1 MATLAQRR
9 REALA
14 AVDNAPF
21 SWYHVRAIVVAG
33 IGFYTDAYDIFA
45 VNFANIMIGYVYYTA
60 SNKGK
65 IPSNADTAI
74 KVSTSAGTVIGQ
86 LVFGFLADHIGRKRM
101 YGIELMIIIVSTLGL
116 ALTAGGRATEIVG
129 VFIFWRVLLGTGV
142 GGDYPLSA
150 IITSEFATVK
160 WRGAMMAAVFANQG
174 WGQLTAGIVAIVC
187 TIGFKDS
194 ILSGGTT
201 CNTRCQVALDKSW
214 RIIYGFGAVPACFAL
229 YFRLTIPETIRYT
242 LDVEADQT
250 TAAKDAVQYV
260 SGKMGAAQ
268 LNTDEQQ
275 ASVVNRQA
283 RDPTAPPKASFK
295 DFIHH
300 YSQWKNGKVL
310 LGAAGSWF
318 VLDVAF
324 YGLGLNTSI
333 ILNAIGYA
341 APANK
346 YVYDTL
352 YNQGVGNIILS
363 CAGLIPGYWFSVA
376 TIDTVGRKPIQL
388 MGFIMLT
395 IIFCILGFAYPK
407 IPVKGKFALY
417 VFANFFQNFGPNT
430 TTFIVPG
437 EVFPTRYRSTS
448 HGISAAS
455 GKVGAIIAQVLIGP
469 LRTRGTVTAT
479 NPSPWLNHVMQIFA
493 LFMFLGIFL
502 TLLIPETKRKTLEEL
517 SGEDQYENGVGA
529 GSNGKGSFNE
539 HDDDSSLGH
548 RKEATRVGVN

>member
-1 MATLAQRR
+1 MSTALQRR

-14 AVDNAPF
+14 AVDNASF
-21 SWYHVRAIVVAG
+21 SWYHVRAIIVAG
-33 IGFYTDAYDIFA
+33 VGFFTDAYDIFA
-45 VNFANIMIGYVYYTA
+45 VNFANIMIGYAYYSGTTH
-60 SNKGK
+60 KGK
-65 IPSNADTAI
+65 IPTNADTAI
-74 KVSTSAGTVIGQ
+74 KVATSGGTVIGQ
-86 LVFGFLADHIGRKRM
+86 LGFGALADHLGRKKM
-101 YGIELMIIIVSTLGL
+101 YGIELMVIIVATLGL
-116 ALTAGGRATEIVG
+116 ALTAGGRATELVG
-129 VFIFWRVLLGTGV
+129 VFIFWRVLLGTGI

-174 WGQLTAGIVAIVC
+174 WGQLTAGIVALVC
-187 TIGFKDS
+187 TVGFKDS
-194 ILSGGTT
+194 ISSGGTS
-201 CNTRCQVALDKSW
+201 CNARCQVALDKSW
-214 RIIYGFGAVPACFAL
+214 RIIYGFGAVPACAAL

-242 LDVEADQT
+242 LDVEGDET
-250 TAAKDAVQYV
+250 TATKDAIQYV
-260 SGKMGAAQ
+260 SGSMGAAK
-268 LNTDEQQ
+268 LTVDEE
-275 ASVVNRQA
+275 AAAMRNRQV
-283 RDPTAPPKASFK
+283 RNPTAPPKASWS
-295 DFIHH
+295 DFFRH
-300 YSQWKNGKVL
+300 YSKWRNGKVL
-310 LGAAGSWF
+310 LGCAGSWF

-333 ILNAIGYA
+333 ILTAIGYA

-346 YVYDTL
+346 HVYDTI

-363 CAGLIPGYWFSVA
+363 CAGLIPGYWFSVL

-395 IIFCILGFAYPK
+395 IIFCILGFGYNH

-455 GKVGAIIAQVLIGP
+455 GKVGAIVAQVLIGP
-469 LRTRGTVTAT
+469 LRTRGATAT
-479 NPSPWLNHVMQIFA
+479 NASPWLNHVMQIFA
-493 LFMFLGIFL
+493 LFMFIGIFT

-517 SGEDQYENGVGA
+517 CGEDEY
-529 GSNGKGSFNE
+529 
-539 HDDDSSLGH
+539 
-548 RKEATRVGVN
+548 GVNEYDTELKQPSPSSSFHKDRAQTTTAAY

>member
-1 MATLAQRR
+1 MASLAQRR

-14 AVDNAPF
+14 AVDNASF

-45 VNFANIMIGYVYYTA
+45 VNFANIMIGYTYYA
-60 SNKGK
+60 SGK

-74 KVSTSAGTVIGQ
+74 KVATSAGTVLGQ
-86 LVFGFLADHIGRKRM
+86 LIFGFLADHIGRKRM
-101 YGIELMIIIVSTLGL
+101 YGIELMIIIGATLGL
-116 ALTAGGRATEIVG
+116 SLTAGGRATEIVG
-129 VFIFWRVLLGTGV
+129 IFIFWRVLLGTGV

-174 WGQLTAGIVAIVC
+174 WGQLTAGIVSLVC
-187 TIGFKDS
+187 VIGFKNS
-194 ILSGGTT
+194 IESGGAK
-201 CNTRCQVALDKSW
+201 CNAACQVALDKSW
-214 RIIYGFGAVPACFAL
+214 RIVYGFGAVPACFAL

-242 LDVEADQT
+242 LDVNADQT
-250 TAAKDAVQYV
+250 TATKDAVQYV
-260 SGKMGAAQ
+260 SGKIGGAS
-268 LNTDEQQ
+268 LTTDEAQVAMAQ
-275 ASVVNRQA
+275 RAE
-283 RDPTAPPKASFK
+283 RDPTAPPKASFR
-295 DFIHH
+295 DFFHH

-346 YVYDTL
+346 HVYDTL

-376 TIDTVGRKPIQL
+376 TIDTIGRKPIQL
-388 MGFIMLT
+388 MGFILLT
-395 IIFCILGFAYPK
+395 AIFCILGFGYNK
-407 IPVKGKFALY
+407 IPTKGKFALY

-455 GKVGAIIAQVLIGP
+455 GKIGAIIAQVLIGP
-469 LRTRGTVTAT
+469 LRTRGHPTAA

-493 LFMFLGIFL
+493 VFMFAGIFL

-517 SGEDQYENGVGA
+517 SGEDQYEMRYGA
-529 GSNGKGSFNE
+529 NGSFNE
-539 HDDDSSLGH
+539 DDDSLKNN
-548 RKEATRVGVN
+548 KEKSRVNVA